1 MVNDELRKFL
11 EETRLMISSGA
22 IKFNYEMMLETRYR
36 RWVMPGDT
44 VLDIG
49 AHTGRHLVA
58 FLDCVG
64 ETGQVLAFE
73 PLPLAFEVL
82 KRKYSDTVAILNN
95 VALAKTAGR
104 AEFTFAQGTP
114 EESGLKQRVFN
125 HPEKAHPQVI
135 DVQVETMD
143 AYCQHLNQL
152 SFVKIDIEGGEI
164 GCLQGGERTLARFR
178 PLVSVEYGFP
188 SYSVYGH
195 TKDTLF
201 DFAANAGYQL
211 FDIFLND
218 LSDRDNWNLCCDYIC
233 WDFFMVPNERVTEFV
248 ERLGQRH

>member
-1 MVNDELRKFL
+1 MVNDELRRFL
-11 EETRLMISSGA
+11 QEAQLRIASGA
-22 IKFNYEMMLETRYR
+22 VSFNYETLLEIHYS
-36 RWVMPGDT
+36 RWLKSGDT
-44 VLDIG
+44 VMDIG
-49 AHTGRHLVA
+49 AHTGRHLRA

-64 ETGQVLAFE
+64 ETGQVFAFE

-82 KRKYSDTVAILNN
+82 KRRYSGTVAVLNN
-95 VALAKTAGR
+95 VALGKTAGR

-114 EESGLKQRVFN
+114 EESGLKQRIFN
-125 HPEKAHPQVI
+125 HPDKAHPEVI
-135 DVQVETMD
+135 EVQVETLD
-143 AYCQHLNQL
+143 AYCQHLNDL
-152 SFVKIDIEGGEI
+152 SFVKIDVEGGEI
-164 GCLQGGERTLARFR
+164 GCLQGAEQTLARLR

-201 DFAANAGYQL
+201 DFAAQAGYQL

-233 WDFFMVPNERVTEFV
+233 WDFFMVPHERVAEFV
-248 ERLGQRH
+248 ERIGRRH

>member
-1 MVNDELRKFL
+1 MVNDELRRFL
-11 EETRLMISSGA
+11 REMQLWIANDAVS
-22 IKFNYEMMLETRYR
+22 FNYETLLEIHYR
-36 RWVMPGDT
+36 RWLKSGDT
-44 VLDIG
+44 VMDIG
-49 AHTGRHLVA
+49 AHTGRHLRA

-64 ETGQVLAFE
+64 ETGQVFAFE

-82 KRKYSDTVAILNN
+82 QRRYSGTVAVLNN

-114 EESGLKQRVFN
+114 EESGLKQRLFN
-125 HPEKAHPQVI
+125 HPDKAHPEVI
-135 DVQVETMD
+135 EVQVETLD
-143 AYCQHLNQL
+143 AYCQNLSNL

-164 GCLQGGERTLARFR
+164 GCLQGAEQTLARLR

-201 DFAANAGYQL
+201 DFATQAGYKL

-218 LSDRDNWNLCCDYIC
+218 LSDRDNWNLCCDYIS
-233 WDFFMVPNERVTEFV
+233 WDFFMVPHERVAEFIQCIG
-248 ERLGQRH
+248 RRY